1 MEKVTDEYAVDMYKD
16 VETECVFNLAFSIYE
31 EYSIY
36 HLNYNTYLHHL
47 FRNGSTEFYIS
58 HKPDSDLIEQFFE
71 QADIDTDSDTV
82 VTVNRLDLN
91 S

>member
-1 MEKVTDEYAVDMYKD
+1 MEKVTEEYSVDMYKE

-47 FRNGSTEFYIS
+47 FRNGSTAWYVS
-58 HKPDSDLIEQFFE
+58 HKPDSKLVEQFLIQSGIE
-71 QADIDTDSDTV
+71 TDSDTV
-82 VTVNRLDLN
+82 VTVDRLDLTP
-91 S
+91 